1 MARSVSGVSLV
12 AVRLTYTGLARIIP
26 EYLFMNY
33 PNLARRSL
41 TACPSGLKACD
52 LWTISSVIAAGVCG
66 KDEPYERVTF

>member
-12 AVRLTYTGLARIIP
+12 AVRLTYTGLA
-26 EYLFMNY
+26 
-33 PNLARRSL
+33 NLARRSL